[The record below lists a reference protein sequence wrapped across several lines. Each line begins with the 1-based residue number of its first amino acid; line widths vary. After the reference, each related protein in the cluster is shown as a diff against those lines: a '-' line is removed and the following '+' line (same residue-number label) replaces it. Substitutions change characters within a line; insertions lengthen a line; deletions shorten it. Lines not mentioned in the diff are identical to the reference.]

1 MVLKN
6 ISNSNS
12 NQNMLLEKI
21 LDLIHGEEVI
31 IRSIIQ
37 VIQLVPAILIV
48 NTMQEHRFLIKRLV
62 PGMVPGR
69 MEQIQLHFS
78 LDMEV
83 K

>member
-6 ISNSNS
+6 ISNSNN

-21 LDLIHGEEVI
+21 LDLIHGEEVT
-31 IRSIIQ
+31 IRNIIQ
-37 VIQLVPAILIV
+37 VIQLVLVILTV
-48 NTMQEHRFLIKRLV
+48 NTMRARHFLIKRLV
-62 PGMVPGR
+62 LGMVPGQ

-78 LDMEV
+78 QDMEA